1 MALDPGRGGRYTRGD
16 LETPMMQL
24 PHELRDTVVEQL
36 DEYLES
42 QNGTPDAEAVA
53 AFVVDLLSTAAE
65 DLKLPDADDIV
76 LKLETSGELEASL
89 LELLEEHFESSE
101 DMEFT
106 AEEILALIE
115 KVCDVEWTTKDD
127 EDAEEEADEDDPD
140 GFFDD
145 MGGGDEDEDM

>member
-1 MALDPGRGGRYTRGD
+1 
-16 LETPMMQL
+16 MMQL

-53 AFVVDLLSTAAE
+53 AFVVDLLGTAAE
-65 DLKLPDADDIV
+65 DLKLPDADDIIV
-76 LKLETSGELEASL
+76 KMETSGELEASL

-101 DMEFT
+101 DLEFT
-106 AEEILALIE
+106 AEDILALIE
-115 KVCDVEWTTKDD
+115 KVCDLEWTTKDD
-127 EDAEEEADEDDPD
+127 DDAEEEDDEDDPD

-145 MGGGDEDEDM
+145 MSGGEEDEDM

>member
-1 MALDPGRGGRYTRGD
+1 
-16 LETPMMQL
+16 MMQL

-53 AFVVDLLSTAAE
+53 AFVVELLGTAAE
-65 DLKLPDADDIV
+65 DLKLPDADDIIV
-76 LKLETSGELEASL
+76 KMETSGELEASL

-101 DMEFT
+101 DLEFT
-106 AEEILALIE
+106 AEDILSLIE

-127 EDAEEEADEDDPD
+127 DDVEDEEDEDDPD

>member
-1 MALDPGRGGRYTRGD
+1 
-16 LETPMMQL
+16 MMQL

-53 AFVVDLLSTAAE
+53 AFVVDLLGTAAE
-65 DLKLPDADDIV
+65 DLKLPDADDIIV
-76 LKLETSGELEASL
+76 KMETSGELEASL

-101 DMEFT
+101 DLEFT
-106 AEEILALIE
+106 AEDILALIE

-127 EDAEEEADEDDPD
+127 DDAEDEDEEDDPD

>member
-1 MALDPGRGGRYTRGD
+1 
-16 LETPMMQL
+16 MMQL

-53 AFVVDLLSTAAE
+53 AFVVDLLGTAAE
-65 DLKLPDADDIV
+65 ELKLPDADDIIV
-76 LKLETSGELEASL
+76 KMETSGELEASL

-101 DMEFT
+101 DLELT
-106 AEEILALIE
+106 AEDILALIE

-127 EDAEEEADEDDPD
+127 DDVEDEDDEDDPD

>member
-1 MALDPGRGGRYTRGD
+1 
-16 LETPMMQL
+16 MMQL

-36 DEYLES
+36 DEYLET
-42 QNGTPDAEAVA
+42 QNGTPDAEALA
-53 AFVVDLLSTAAE
+53 AFVVDLLGAAAE
-65 DLKLPDADDIV
+65 DLKIDDADDIV

-101 DMEFT
+101 DTEVI
-106 AEEILALIE
+106 AEDILSLIE

-127 EDAEEEADEDDPD
+127 EDVDDDDDDDDPD
-140 GFFDD
+140 GFFDE

>member
-1 MALDPGRGGRYTRGD
+1 
-16 LETPMMQL
+16 MQL

-53 AFVVDLLSTAAE
+53 AFVVDLLGSAAE
-65 DLKLPDADDIV
+65 DLKLDDADDIV
-76 LKLETSGELEASL
+76 LKMETSGELEASL

-106 AEEILALIE
+106 AEDILALIE

-127 EDAEEEADEDDPD
+127 EDAEDEDEEDDPD

>member
-1 MALDPGRGGRYTRGD
+1 
-16 LETPMMQL
+16 MMQL

-53 AFVVDLLSTAAE
+53 AFVVDLLGSAAE
-65 DLKLPDADDIV
+65 DLKLDDADDIV
-76 LKLETSGELEASL
+76 LKMETSGELEASL

-106 AEEILALIE
+106 AEDILALIE

-127 EDAEEEADEDDPD
+127 EDAEDEDEEDDPD

>member
-1 MALDPGRGGRYTRGD
+1 
-16 LETPMMQL
+16 MMQL

-53 AFVVDLLSTAAE
+53 AFVIDLLGTAAE
-65 DLKLPDADDIV
+65 ELKLPDADDIIV
-76 LKLETSGELEASL
+76 KMETSGELDASL

-101 DMEFT
+101 DLDLT
-106 AEEILALIE
+106 AEDILALIE

-127 EDAEEEADEDDPD
+127 EDAEDEEEEDDPD

>member
-1 MALDPGRGGRYTRGD
+1 
-16 LETPMMQL
+16 MMQL

-53 AFVVDLLSTAAE
+53 AFVVDLLGTAAD
-65 DLKLPDADDIV
+65 DLKIPDADDIV

-106 AEEILALIE
+106 AEDILALIE

-127 EDAEEEADEDDPD
+127 EDAEEEDEEDDPD

>member
-1 MALDPGRGGRYTRGD
+1 
-16 LETPMMQL
+16 MMQL

-42 QNGTPDAEAVA
+42 QNGTPDAEALA
-53 AFVVDLLSTAAE
+53 AFVVELLGTASE
-65 DLKLPDADDIV
+65 DLKIDDADDIV

-101 DMEFT
+101 DTEFA
-106 AEEILALIE
+106 AEDILALIE

-127 EDAEEEADEDDPD
+127 EDAEDEDEDEDPD
-140 GFFDD
+140 GFFDE
-145 MGGGDEDEDM
+145 MGGGDDDDDM

>member
-1 MALDPGRGGRYTRGD
+1 
-16 LETPMMQL
+16 MMQL

-53 AFVVDLLSTAAE
+53 AFVVDLLGSAAE
-65 DLKLPDADDIV
+65 DLKLEDADDIV
-76 LKLETSGELEASL
+76 LKMETSGELEASL

-106 AEEILALIE
+106 AEDILALIE

-127 EDAEEEADEDDPD
+127 EDAEEEDEEDDPD

>member
-1 MALDPGRGGRYTRGD
+1 
-16 LETPMMQL
+16 MMQL

-36 DEYLES
+36 DDYLET
-42 QNGTPDAEAVA
+42 QNGTPDAEALA
-53 AFVVDLLSTAAE
+53 AFVVDLLGAAAE
-65 DLKLPDADDIV
+65 DLKIDDADDIV

-101 DMEFT
+101 DTEVI
-106 AEEILALIE
+106 AEDILSLIE

-127 EDAEEEADEDDPD
+127 EDVEDDDDDDDPD
-140 GFFDD
+140 GFFDE

>member
-1 MALDPGRGGRYTRGD
+1 MALDPRRGVRYTRGD

-106 AEEILALIE
+106 AEDILALIE

-127 EDAEEEADEDDPD
+127 EDAEEEDDEDDPD

>member
-1 MALDPGRGGRYTRGD
+1 
-16 LETPMMQL
+16 MMQL

-127 EDAEEEADEDDPD
+127 EDAEEEDDEDDPD

>member
-1 MALDPGRGGRYTRGD
+1 
-16 LETPMMQL
+16 MMQL

-36 DEYLES
+36 DEYLET
-42 QNGTPDAEAVA
+42 QNGTPDAEALA
-53 AFVVDLLSTAAE
+53 AFVIDLLGAAAE
-65 DLKLPDADDIV
+65 DLKIDDADDIV

-101 DMEFT
+101 DTEII
-106 AEEILALIE
+106 AEDILSLIE

-127 EDAEEEADEDDPD
+127 EDVDDDDDDDDPD
-140 GFFDD
+140 GFFDE

>member
-1 MALDPGRGGRYTRGD
+1 
-16 LETPMMQL
+16 MMQL

-106 AEEILALIE
+106 AEDILALIE

-127 EDAEEEADEDDPD
+127 EDAEEEDDEDDPD

>member
-1 MALDPGRGGRYTRGD
+1 
-16 LETPMMQL
+16 MMQL

-53 AFVVDLLSTAAE
+53 AFVVDLLGSAAE
-65 DLKLPDADDIV
+65 DLKLDDADDIV
-76 LKLETSGELEASL
+76 LKMETSGELEASL

-106 AEEILALIE
+106 AEDILALIE

-127 EDAEEEADEDDPD
+127 EDAEEEDEEDDPD

>member
-1 MALDPGRGGRYTRGD
+1 
-16 LETPMMQL
+16 MMQL

-65 DLKLPDADDIV
+65 DLKIDDADDIV

-106 AEEILALIE
+106 AEDILALIE

-127 EDAEEEADEDDPD
+127 EDAEEEDEEDDPD

>member
-1 MALDPGRGGRYTRGD
+1 
-16 LETPMMQL
+16 MMQL

-53 AFVVDLLSTAAE
+53 AFVVELLGTAAE
-65 DLKLPDADDIV
+65 DLKIGDADEIV
-76 LKLETSGELEASL
+76 LKLETSGELDASL
-89 LELLEEHFESSE
+89 LEMLEEHLESSE
-101 DMEFT
+101 DMEMT
-106 AEEILALIE
+106 AEEILGLIE

-127 EDAEEEADEDDPD
+127 DDVEEDDEEDDPD

-145 MGGGDEDEDM
+145 MGGGDDDEDM

>member
-1 MALDPGRGGRYTRGD
+1 
-16 LETPMMQL
+16 MMQL

-53 AFVVDLLSTAAE
+53 AFVVDLLGTAAE
-65 DLKLPDADDIV
+65 ELKLPDADDIIV
-76 LKLETSGELEASL
+76 KMETSGELEASL

-101 DMEFT
+101 DLELT
-106 AEEILALIE
+106 AEDILALIE

-127 EDAEEEADEDDPD
+127 DDVEDEDDPD

>member
-1 MALDPGRGGRYTRGD
+1 
-16 LETPMMQL
+16 MMQL

-36 DEYLES
+36 DEYLET
-42 QNGTPDAEAVA
+42 QNGTPDAEALA
-53 AFVVDLLSTAAE
+53 AFVVDLLGAAAE
-65 DLKLPDADDIV
+65 DLKIDDADDIV

-101 DMEFT
+101 DTEII
-106 AEEILALIE
+106 AEDILSLIE

-127 EDAEEEADEDDPD
+127 EDVDDDDDDDDPD
-140 GFFDD
+140 GFFDE

>member
-1 MALDPGRGGRYTRGD
+1 
-16 LETPMMQL
+16 MMQL

-36 DEYLES
+36 DEYLET
-42 QNGTPDAEAVA
+42 QNGTPDAEALA
-53 AFVVDLLSTAAE
+53 AFVIDLLGAAAE
-65 DLKLPDADDIV
+65 DLKIDDADDIV

-101 DMEFT
+101 DTEVI
-106 AEEILALIE
+106 AEDILSLIE

-127 EDAEEEADEDDPD
+127 EDVDDDDDDDDPD
-140 GFFDD
+140 GFFDE

>member
-1 MALDPGRGGRYTRGD
+1 
-16 LETPMMQL
+16 MMQL

-53 AFVVDLLSTAAE
+53 AFVVDLLHTAAE
-65 DLKLPDADDIV
+65 DLKLEEADDIIV
-76 LKLETSGELEASL
+76 KMETSGELDASL

-101 DMEFT
+101 DLEFT
-106 AEEILALIE
+106 AEDILALIE

-127 EDAEEEADEDDPD
+127 DDVEEDDEEDDPD

-145 MGGGDEDEDM
+145 MSGGEEDEDM

>member
-1 MALDPGRGGRYTRGD
+1 
-16 LETPMMQL
+16 MMQL

-53 AFVVDLLSTAAE
+53 AFVVDLLGSAAE
-65 DLKLPDADDIV
+65 DLKLDDADDIV
-76 LKLETSGELEASL
+76 LKMETSGELEASL

-101 DMEFT
+101 EMEFT
-106 AEEILALIE
+106 AEDILALIE

-127 EDAEEEADEDDPD
+127 EDAEDEDDEDDPD

>member
-1 MALDPGRGGRYTRGD
+1 
-16 LETPMMQL
+16 MMQL

-53 AFVVDLLSTAAE
+53 AFVVDLLGTAAD

-106 AEEILALIE
+106 AEDILALIE

-127 EDAEEEADEDDPD
+127 EDAEEEDEEDDPD

>member
-1 MALDPGRGGRYTRGD
+1 
-16 LETPMMQL
+16 MMQL

-36 DEYLES
+36 DEFLES
-42 QNGTPDAEAVA
+42 QNGIPDAEALA
-53 AFVVDLLSTAAE
+53 AFVVDLLGTAAE
-65 DLKLPDADDIV
+65 DLKIDDADDIV

-101 DMEFT
+101 DTEIA
-106 AEEILALIE
+106 AEDVLSLIE

-127 EDAEEEADEDDPD
+127 EDVEEDDDDDDPD
-140 GFFDD
+140 GFFDE

>member
-1 MALDPGRGGRYTRGD
+1 
-16 LETPMMQL
+16 MMQL

-53 AFVVDLLSTAAE
+53 AFVVDLLSSAAE
-65 DLKLPDADDIV
+65 DLKLEDADELV
-76 LKLETSGELEASL
+76 VKMETSGELEASL
-89 LELLEEHFESSE
+89 LELLEEHFESTE

-106 AEEILALIE
+106 AEDILALIE

-127 EDAEEEADEDDPD
+127 DDEAEADDENADPD

>member
-1 MALDPGRGGRYTRGD
+1 
-16 LETPMMQL
+16 MMQL

-53 AFVVDLLSTAAE
+53 AFVVELLGTAAE
-65 DLKLPDADDIV
+65 DLKIGDADEIV
-76 LKLETSGELEASL
+76 LKLETSGELDASL
-89 LELLEEHFESSE
+89 LEMLEEHLESSE
-101 DMEFT
+101 DMEMT
-106 AEEILALIE
+106 AEEILGLIE

-127 EDAEEEADEDDPD
+127 DDVEEEDDEDDPD

-145 MGGGDEDEDM
+145 MGGGDDDEDM